1 MRSLDIS
8 DVAKQSGIPASALR
22 YYEERGLIAAI
33 GRRGLRRV
41 FDAGV
46 VRRLAFISLGQAA
59 GFSLDEI
66 ARMIGPEGGTR
77 IDRDY
82 LAAKADDLDRTIRRL
97 SALRE
102 GLRHAADCPAPSHM
116 ECPTFRRLMKVA
128 SSRRRTRPKRQSC
141 DSVDLGGGIPLPNPY
156 EPGSSSPV

>member
-46 VRRLAFISLGQAA
+46 YFA
-59 GFSLDEI
+59 G
-66 ARMIGPEGGTR
+66 
-77 IDRDY
+77 
-82 LAAKADDLDRTIRRL
+82 
-97 SALRE
+97 
-102 GLRHAADCPAPSHM
+102 
-116 ECPTFRRLMKVA
+116 
-128 SSRRRTRPKRQSC
+128 
-141 DSVDLGGGIPLPNPY
+141 
-156 EPGSSSPV
+156 PGSRLLA